1 MAKPHKKISTED
13 FDRLLFEIV
22 GEDSASNLLGI
33 PGVYEIVAEHYNNE
47 VLEAY
52 DLEHEEAE
60 TEEAETE

>member
-1 MAKPHKKISTED
+1 MAKPHEKMSTED
-13 FDRLLFEIV
+13 FDRILFDLV

-33 PGVYEIVAEHYNNE
+33 PGVYEIVAEHYHNE

-52 DLEHEEAE
+52 DLEQEE